1 VTVVGSGL
9 EQSGAY
15 TLMYETRFLV
25 NIHDEYQTLLSVMD
39 WCKASLPEHSW
50 GIKYDKKNSRAL
62 CIMFTQAKYKTLFDL
77 TLPGGKF
84 YTLAQKDE

>member
-1 VTVVGSGL
+1 
-9 EQSGAY
+9 
-15 TLMYETRFLV
+15 MYETRFLV

-50 GIKYDKKNSRAL
+50 GIEFDKKNSRAL